1 MRPWQKLKLSTD
13 VELLVSTYALK
24 RCCHALKWQ
33 QQAKA
38 GRRLAQM
45 SQQVLTHAKVLE
57 TETATLGHQRSKKE
71 KEKAKNA

>member
-1 MRPWQKLKLSTD
+1 
-13 VELLVSTYALK
+13 
-24 RCCHALKWQ
+24 
-33 QQAKA
+33 
-38 GRRLAQM
+38 M